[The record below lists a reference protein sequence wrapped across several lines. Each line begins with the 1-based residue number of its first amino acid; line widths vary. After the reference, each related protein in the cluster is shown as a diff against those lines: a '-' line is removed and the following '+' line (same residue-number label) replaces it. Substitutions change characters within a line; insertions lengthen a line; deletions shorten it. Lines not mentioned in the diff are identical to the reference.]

1 MLVNRAPVPTDVPAP
16 RGLPLP
22 PPERLAH
29 FAELADVWDREDWH
43 YPRVELVELYRTGA
57 FGARLAADPPP
68 TLRAVVDG
76 TLELARQNASLA
88 RSVVDSNLGPA
99 AMVEALGSPEHRAR
113 LVASMAEGLKPAIAM
128 TEQGA
133 GSNLAAA
140 RTVLEASSGRLVLTG
155 EKRWITGA
163 PVSRDYVVLARA
175 EPGTLELARPE
186 ARCCRPGSSA
196 AAERDGSCWAL
207 VLVDGRQAGVGFDE
221 PPRMLGMR
229 GLPEGTVRF
238 EGVAVAPG
246 DVLAIGAART
256 RCLELYNTQ
265 RLGAAAVAMGLA
277 WRAFELAVE
286 EVRRRPVAGGVLAGK
301 QGVRWRLAEL
311 AARLEPATAM
321 LRAVADEAG
330 EGLSLDPSR
339 VAMAK
344 LLAARAAT
352 EAADEAIQLFGADG
366 FTDGPVS
373 RLWRDGRMFRIA
385 GGTTEVLLERI
396 AARVIDGR

>member
-1 MLVNRAPVPTDVPAP
+1 MTTAPLPAP
-16 RGLPLP
+16 SVPPDGIPLP
-22 PPERLAH
+22 APERLAH
-29 FAELADVWDREDWH
+29 FAELAEAWDRCDWH
-43 YPRVELVELYRTGA
+43 YPQAELAELYRTGT
-57 FGARLAADPPP
+57 FGARLRSDPPP
-68 TLRAVVDG
+68 TIRAVVEA
-76 TLELARQNASLA
+76 TLELARWNASLA
-88 RSVVDSNLGPA
+88 RAVVDSNLGPA
-99 AMVEALGSPEHRAR
+99 AMVEVLGLPEHRAR

-128 TEQGA
+128 TEAGA
-133 GSNLAAA
+133 GSNLAAV
-140 RTVLEASSGRLVLTG
+140 RTVLEHSSDRLLLTG

-163 PVSRDYVVLARA
+163 PASRDYVVLARSQ
-175 EPGTLELARPE
+175 PGAVELAPPQ
-186 ARCCRPGSSA
+186 ARCSRPGSA
-196 AAERDGSCWAL
+196 APAERDGSVWAL
-207 VLVDGRQAGVGFDE
+207 VLVDSRQEGVAFDE

-238 EGVAVAPG
+238 ERVEVPST

-265 RLGAAAVAMGLA
+265 RLGAAAVAMGIA

-286 EVRRRPVAGGVLAGK
+286 EVRRRPVAGGALATK

-311 AARLEPATAM
+311 FARLEPATAC

-330 EGLSLDPSR
+330 EGLELDPGR
-339 VAMAK
+339 VALAK
-344 LLAARAAT
+344 LLAARAAS

-385 GGTTEVLLERI
+385 GGTAEVLLDRI
-396 AARVIDGR
+396 AAGIVGDG